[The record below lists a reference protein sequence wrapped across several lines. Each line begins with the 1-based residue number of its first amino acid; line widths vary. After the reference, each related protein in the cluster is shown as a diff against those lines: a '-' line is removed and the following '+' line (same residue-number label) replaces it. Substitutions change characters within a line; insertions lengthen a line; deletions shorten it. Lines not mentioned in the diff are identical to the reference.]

1 VNFIGGTPRTFAAP
15 PPDIKK
21 DIYGG
26 CRNHH
31 KKASGLALS
40 DEEVGFI
47 IEGYVDGSIP
57 EYQISALLMAI
68 FYKA

>member
-1 VNFIGGTPRTFAAP
+1 MRAVEIIT
-15 PPDIKK
+15 KK
-21 DIYGG
+21 
-26 CRNHH
+26 RR
-31 KKASGLALS
+31 AWRFQRR
-40 DEEVGFI
+40 VGFI